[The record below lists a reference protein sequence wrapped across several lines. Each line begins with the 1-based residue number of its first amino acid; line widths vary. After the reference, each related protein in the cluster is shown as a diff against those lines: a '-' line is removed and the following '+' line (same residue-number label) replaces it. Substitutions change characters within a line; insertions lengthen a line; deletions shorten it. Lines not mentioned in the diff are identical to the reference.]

1 MPIMDAMRT
10 TAARFVTVAAF
21 TVAAGAAL
29 AATGPGGGLFS
40 VRCLPSHSTADD
52 PIVYPGMPGASHF
65 HQFFAN
71 RSITAN
77 STYLS
82 MIQATTSCALSADT
96 AAYWTPMLVAPT
108 GTLVP
113 ATTMLVYYR
122 TPRRAPAEPFPPDLR
137 MVTGGDTLH
146 PITLEDGRRD
156 VSWSCSD
163 TGPFFPQPLDCGDQ
177 ALKAQ
182 IHFPSCWDGVRLD
195 SPDHRAHMAFPTG
208 GVCPVS
214 HPVRLP
220 KLSLSIAYRV
230 RNATGYGL
238 SSDHADMPSGTTL
251 HADFWQTWRDNV
263 QQFLVEQCSNAGTSC
278 DRMTDDQVRAMGFL
292 P

>member
-1 MPIMDAMRT
+1 MAIMNAMRT
-10 TAARFVTVAAF
+10 TAARLVTVAAVTF
-21 TVAAGAAL
+21 SAGAAA

-40 VRCLPSHSTADD
+40 VRCLPSHTSADD
-52 PIVYPGMPGASHF
+52 PIVYPGMPGAAHL

-71 RSITAN
+71 RSTSAF

-82 MIQATTSCALSADT
+82 MIQAATSCELAADT
-96 AAYWTPMLVAPT
+96 AAYWIPMLLTPS
-108 GTLVP
+108 GTPVP
-113 ATTMLVYYR
+113 ATTTLVYYR

-137 MVTGGDTLH
+137 MVTGGDTLL
-146 PITLEDGRRD
+146 PTVLEDGRPD

-163 TGPFFPQPLDCGDQ
+163 NGPFFPQPSDCGDR

-208 GVCPVS
+208 GVCGDS

-230 RNATGYGL
+230 RDATGYGL

-251 HADFWQTWRDNV
+251 HADFWQTWRDEV
-263 QQFLVEQCSNAGTSC
+263 QRFLVEQCVNMGRSC
-278 DRMTDDQVRAMGFL
+278 DRMTDNRVRAMGVL